1 MINSPLAR
9 PAALPDPYVVDK
21 RVATGV
27 VGTVYRAHNSETQ
40 APVIVKK
47 VSYLGIRL
55 NDTQAILDDVEA
67 LSQLSSPYLTHLES
81 VIHDSRHRL
90 YYLISEVCVSNLQ
103 LLISTHIKE
112 NRFLAEERIWSLLE
126 QALKALD
133 YLHTAEK
140 KIVFKDGREIKYH
153 EICHGNLKPS
163 NVLISETGVVKLGD
177 FTINKAIGQLFMDKA
192 SHQSVQYMAPEL
204 FSSDG
209 SRLEYGPASDIWSLG
224 AIIYSVAMLRAP
236 FVAPTKD
243 DTIKKICAGTYLPI
257 INYSPELQN
266 VVARMMDLS
275 PTKRPTA
282 ASLLAHPKIDKAT
295 ERFMSFLTASLP
307 TFDANEEK
315 HDEKADT
322 ILLSIKNMVS
332 EEESVERLEDE
343 LEPAKDK
350 LLDALFTRK
359 VEKPVT
365 DSAIFVPPSADQKK
379 IELSQEGDTPLI
391 TAARAGDLTGCKQN
405 LSQVTKHNRAGLTAL
420 MAAAANGHL
429 ECVKLLLEYEKG
441 IRMRTTKWD
450 FGFSALSWA
459 AMNGHVD
466 CVKVLISAEAQLV
479 TERNV
484 TALMYTSWWNQ
495 PACAALLIEYEAK
508 LCDIDGRT
516 ALMMAA
522 ERNHV
527 DCVLQLKEKE
537 LKLTMKSG
545 YWGVGFSALSW
556 ATIRGNYEAA
566 AVLQEEIGIYDMN
579 GISTLMYAA
588 WNGSVGIAKLCL
600 STEVGRADVFGRT
613 ALMVAAERNNL
624 DVATLVVEREAGMA
638 SSDGRTALM
647 KAAEMDAADVAKILI
662 DKEATMRC
670 KSYSCSN
677 WEYTN
682 VTALMIAAFK
692 GSTNVCNLLFS
703 KEAGLKDNS
712 GCTALMAAAHCGH
725 EEVCRILLPKEGG
738 LANNAKSTALMAAAS
753 KNYFRC
759 VEILLEKEAGMSVNN
774 ATSALTMAARC
785 NGVDS
790 IRLLGPRE
798 GKAFG
803 KAARANTIN
812 NDVRALIKS
821 YMK

>member
-1 MINSPLAR
+1 MINSTLSR
-9 PAALPDPYVVDK
+9 STKLPDPYVVDK

-27 VGTVYRAHNSETQ
+27 VGTVYRAHNSVTQ

-55 NDTQAILDDVEA
+55 DNTQAILDDVEA

-103 LLISTHIKE
+103 LLISSHIKE

-133 YLHTAEK
+133 YLHAEEK
-140 KIVFKDGREIKYH
+140 KIVFKDGRRITYREVV
-153 EICHGNLKPS
+153 HGNLKPS
-163 NVLISETGVVKLGD
+163 NVMISETGVVKLGD
-177 FTINKAIGQLFMDKA
+177 FSINKDIGQLFMDKA

-204 FSSDG
+204 FANNG
-209 SRLEYGPASDIWSLG
+209 PRAEYGPASDIWSLG

-243 DTIKKICAGTYLPI
+243 DTIKKICTGTYLPI
-257 INYSPELQN
+257 TSYSPDLQS
-266 VVARMMDLS
+266 VVARMMDLTPS
-275 PTKRPTA
+275 KRPTA
-282 ASLLAHPKIDKAT
+282 ASLLAHPKINKAT

-307 TFDANEEK
+307 TFDANEDK
-315 HDEKADT
+315 RDDKADT
-322 ILLSIKNMVS
+322 ILMSIKNMVS
-332 EEESVERLEDE
+332 DEDNVEE
-343 LEPAKDK
+343 PPKDK
-350 LLDALFTRK
+350 LLDTLFTRK
-359 VEKPVT
+359 VEKPLT
-365 DSAIFVPPSADQKK
+365 DSALFVPPSSDQNK
-379 IELSQEGDTPLI
+379 IELSQEGDTQLI
-391 TAARAGDLTGCKQN
+391 TAARAGDLNECKQN
-405 LSQVTKHNRAGLTAL
+405 LSQVTQRNRAGLTAL

-429 ECVKLLLEYEKG
+429 DCVKLLFEYEKG
-441 IRMRTTKWD
+441 IKMRTTKWD

-466 CVKVLISAEAQLV
+466 CVKILIPAEAQMA

-495 PACAALLIEYEAK
+495 PECAALLIEHEAK
-508 LCDIDGRT
+508 LHDIDGRT

-527 DCVLQLKEKE
+527 DCVLQLKDKE
-537 LKLTMKSG
+537 LKITMNSG
-545 YWGVGFSALSW
+545 YWGVGFTALSW
-556 ATIRGNYEAA
+556 ATIRGSYEAA
-566 AVLQEEIGIYDMN
+566 LALKEEIGIYDTN

-588 WNGSVGIAKLCL
+588 WSGNIEVAKLCV
-600 STEVGRADVFGRT
+600 SVEGGRSDTFGRT
-613 ALMVAAERNNL
+613 ALMVAAERN
-624 DVATLVVEREAGMA
+624 DTDIAKLVVEKEAGLV
-638 SSDGRTALM
+638 SLDGRTALM
-647 KAAEMDAADVAKILI
+647 KAAEVNAVDVAKLLLE
-662 DKEATMRC
+662 KEGTMRC
-670 KSYSCSN
+670 KSYTCSN

-692 GSTNVCNLLFS
+692 GSANVCGILME
-703 KEAGLKDNS
+703 KEGGLRDNS

-725 EEVCRILLPKEGG
+725 EEVCRVLLPVEGG
-738 LANNAKSTALMAAAS
+738 MANNAKSTALMAAAS
-753 KNYFRC
+753 KNYSRC
-759 VEILLEKEAGMSVNN
+759 VEVLLEKEAGMSVNN

-785 NGVDS
+785 NGTES

-812 NDVRALIKS
+812 NDVRALIKT